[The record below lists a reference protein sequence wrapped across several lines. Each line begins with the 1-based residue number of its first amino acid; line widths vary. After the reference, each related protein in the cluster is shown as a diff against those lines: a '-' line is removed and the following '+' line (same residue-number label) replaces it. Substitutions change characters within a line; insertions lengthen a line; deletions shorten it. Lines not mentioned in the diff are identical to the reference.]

1 MREKQK
7 RSLAV
12 RGSSN
17 VGIGHWALALGG
29 CGGQGSQ
36 EPFPVFE
43 NLALP
48 PLLVEI
54 PAARSA

>member
-1 MREKQK
+1 VPALSPSPPAPIE
-7 RSLAV
+7 LAA
-12 RGSSN
+12 SE
-17 VGIGHWALALGG
+17 HGG
-29 CGGQGSQ
+29 GPSTKPKCQGSQ

-48 PLLVEI
+48 PVLVEI